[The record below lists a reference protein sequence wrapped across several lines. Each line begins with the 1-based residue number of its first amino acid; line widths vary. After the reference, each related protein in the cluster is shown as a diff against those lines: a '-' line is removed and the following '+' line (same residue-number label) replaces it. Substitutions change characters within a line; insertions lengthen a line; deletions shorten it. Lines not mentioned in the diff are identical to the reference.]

1 MIRSTMAVL
10 FGIFVPDV
18 LMNTL
23 NSELCLHHLLPEQM
37 TFGTSLSFISSESLR
52 QEYFKAQV
60 RSSVSDTYTT
70 NVTSFVKA
78 PILIV
83 LPCTCTVR
91 LYPVIYNTNGAIVQ
105 IKKDQ
110 PKGKRIIQYFAV
122 LVTLPHKYVQH
133 RAQAPATAS
142 LPAQQAEPVSRQ
154 LSS

>member
-1 MIRSTMAVL
+1 MAVL

-70 NVTSFVKA
+70 NVTSFVKK
-78 PILIV
+78 P
-83 LPCTCTVR
+83 R
-91 LYPVIYNTNGAIVQ
+91 
-105 IKKDQ
+105 
-110 PKGKRIIQYFAV
+110 
-122 LVTLPHKYVQH
+122 
-133 RAQAPATAS
+133 S
-142 LPAQQAEPVSRQ
+142 
-154 LSS
+154 